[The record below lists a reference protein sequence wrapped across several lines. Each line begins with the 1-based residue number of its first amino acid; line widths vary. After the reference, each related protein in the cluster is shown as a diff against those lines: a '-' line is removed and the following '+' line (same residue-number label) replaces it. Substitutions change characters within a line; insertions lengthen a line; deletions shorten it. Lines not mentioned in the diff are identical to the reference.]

1 MPVYEYEALL
11 SNGKTD
17 RGIMDAESESAVRNR
32 LRSSDK
38 YPVRIR
44 QTKTKSGGSD
54 QGSLSKLS
62 IFDRIKPG
70 EVHVM
75 TRQLAT
81 LLGAGIPL
89 DTALTSIIEQ
99 AENSSFKKVVAQ
111 LKESISEGETLSQ
124 SLGRY
129 QRLFPNMYINMVRA
143 GEASGSL
150 DRVLSK
156 LADFGEKQEAL
167 LARLKAALIYP
178 AFMAVVGMGILF
190 ILVTYVVPNITQ
202 VFEEMEKALPLPT
215 VVLISVSS
223 FFQQYWWIVL
233 ILCIGSF
240 FLLKLAIRQKSGKQV
255 WDLVK
260 LRAPIVGVV
269 MRKAVLA
276 RFSSTM
282 ESLLGSG
289 VGIIESLEIVKRII
303 DNIHISKVID
313 LAIEDINKGRS
324 MANAFS
330 GSPWFPP
337 MFVQMVAVGE
347 RSGQLEEMLTKV
359 ADASERDVE
368 AAVLGMTS
376 LIEPIMIVG
385 MGLAVGLIVLSILL
399 PIFEMNQMIS

>member
-38 YPVRIR
+38 YPVKIR
-44 QTKTKSGGSD
+44 QTKTKSGGAD
-54 QGSLSKLS
+54 KGSLSQLS

-89 DTALTSIIEQ
+89 DTALSSIIEQ

-150 DRVLSK
+150 DRVLSR

-167 LARLKAALIYP
+167 LARLRAALIYP
-178 AFMAVVGMGILF
+178 AFMAIVGMGILF

-202 VFEEMEKALPLPT
+202 VFEEMEKALPWPT

-223 FFQQYWWIVL
+223 FLQQYWWAVL
-233 ILCIGSF
+233 ILCIGLF
-240 FLLKLAIRQKSGKQV
+240 FLIKLAIRQKSGKQA

-260 LRAPIVGVV
+260 LRAPILGAV
-269 MRKAVLA
+269 MRKAILA

-303 DNIHISKVID
+303 DNSHISQVID
-313 LAIEDINKGRS
+313 QAIEDINKGRS

-347 RSGQLEEMLTKV
+347 RSGQLEEMLAKV
-359 ADASERDVE
+359 SDASERDVE

>member
-38 YPVRIR
+38 YPVKIR
-44 QTKTKSGGSD
+44 QTKTKSGGTD
-54 QGSLSKLS
+54 KGSLSQLS

-111 LKESISEGETLSQ
+111 LKESIGEGETLSQ

-167 LARLKAALIYP
+167 LARLRAALIYP

-202 VFEEMEKALPLPT
+202 VFEEMEKALPWPT

-223 FFQQYWWIVL
+223 FLQQYWWAVMILL
-233 ILCIGSF
+233 IGL
-240 FLLKLAIRQKSGKQV
+240 FLLIKLAIRQKSGKQA

-260 LRAPIVGVV
+260 LRTPILGAV
-269 MRKAVLA
+269 MRKAILA

-303 DNIHISKVID
+303 DNFHISKVID
-313 LAIEDINKGRS
+313 QAIEDINKGRS

-359 ADASERDVE
+359 SDASERDVE

>member
-11 SNGKTD
+11 SSGKTD

-38 YPVRIR
+38 YPVKIR
-44 QTKTKSGGSD
+44 QTKSKSEGID
-54 QGSLSKLS
+54 KGSLAQVS

-150 DRVLSK
+150 DRVLSR

-178 AFMAVVGMGILF
+178 AFMAIVGMGILF

-202 VFEEMEKALPLPT
+202 VFEEMEQALPLPT
-215 VVLISVSS
+215 VVLISISS
-223 FFQQYWWIVL
+223 FLQQYWWAVL
-233 ILCIGSF
+233 ILIIGLF
-240 FLLKLAIRQKSGKQV
+240 FIIKLAIRQKSGKQV

-260 LRAPIVGVV
+260 LRAPIIGIVI
-269 MRKAVLA
+269 RKAILA

-303 DNIHISKVID
+303 DNTHITKVID
-313 LAIEDINKGRS
+313 QAIEDINKGRS

-359 ADASERDVE
+359 AASSERDVE

>member
-38 YPVRIR
+38 YPVKIR
-44 QTKTKSGGSD
+44 QTKTKSGGTD
-54 QGSLSKLS
+54 KGSLSQLS

-111 LKESISEGETLSQ
+111 LKESIGEGETLSQ

-167 LARLKAALIYP
+167 LARLRAALIYP

-202 VFEEMEKALPLPT
+202 VFEEMEKALPWPT

-223 FFQQYWWIVL
+223 FLQQYWWAVL
-233 ILCIGSF
+233 ILLIGLF
-240 FLLKLAIRQKSGKQV
+240 FLMKLAIRQKSGKQA

-260 LRAPIVGVV
+260 LRAPILGAV
-269 MRKAVLA
+269 MRKAILA

-303 DNIHISKVID
+303 DNFHISKVID
-313 LAIEDINKGRS
+313 QAIEDINKGRS

-359 ADASERDVE
+359 SDASERDVE

-399 PIFEMNQMIS
+399 PIFEMNQMIG